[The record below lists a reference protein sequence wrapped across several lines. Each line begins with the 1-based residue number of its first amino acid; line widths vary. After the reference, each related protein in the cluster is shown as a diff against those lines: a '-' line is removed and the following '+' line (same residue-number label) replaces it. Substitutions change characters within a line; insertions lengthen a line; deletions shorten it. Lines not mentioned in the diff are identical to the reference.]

1 MHWRRIPEF
10 YVRLRSFFEN
20 TMKNPRHLFLLIS
33 LCCCLQLS
41 AQTFT
46 EWQDPAVFEINKL
59 YPRANILQNNE
70 SAMIPQLDLNGP
82 WKFRYVENADERPT
96 DFFRTE
102 FDDKDWNELQVP
114 SNWELNGY
122 GIPVYVNTTN
132 DFDNSQLPRVPVIGN
147 AVGSYRKWA
156 TIDKNWQDKSVI
168 INIGGAKSCFYLWVN
183 GQFVGYSE
191 DAKTNSEFDIT
202 PYVKFGESNLFAI
215 QVFKW
220 SDGSYFECQD
230 FWRFSGLDHDVVVY
244 AQPKVHIVDYKVVA
258 DLDDSYTNGQLD
270 VVVVVEAPRS
280 KKAQLYELELIV
292 DGVLE
297 RVKKEIRFEPS
308 KSDGESVCR
317 QTVNLHLDVPNVETW
332 TAEHPNLYGL
342 DLEIDDEKGRWI
354 DYASMYIGFRNV
366 KIEDGQLKVNGT
378 PVTIRGVNRHE
389 HDPLT
394 GHVAD
399 NRILEDLKLMK
410 ANNINTVRT
419 CHYPNSPELYHL
431 CDYLGLYVIDEA
443 NAESHAQGYGETSL
457 AKRPDFLDAT
467 VARTRNMYE
476 RDKNH
481 PCVIT
486 WSLGN
491 ESGNGVCYEAAY
503 DWLKAKDSTRPVQY
517 ERALYDRNTDIIA
530 IMYPSVEYLAD
541 YARKHQDRPFIM
553 CEYAHAMGNSCGGLQ
568 DYWDTIY
575 KYPQLQGGCIWD
587 WVDQGVLTHDEN
599 GRTYYAYGGDFT
611 RPIRLATQ
619 PNVPDTSVV
628 VPSDGNFCINGLV
641 GPNREPHPQLAEVK
655 KVYQPMKI
663 EAVDLSEMQFRIIN
677 RFDFSDLSEY
687 ELRYRLRPDVAHE
700 KPVHPDDFLK
710 YDPDAPILRLEE
722 NNTVNVSM
730 DEPDTLCGMIPVNLA
745 PHDTFALI
753 LPQNLLTQI
762 QSLDFVPVGCDVML
776 DFQLVNKEDPSRI
789 VAYEQ
794 FKLPVPQIEPQM
806 LTLKDA
812 LMTFSEKDSLIVIT
826 INHTDLSF
834 DKRGLV
840 SIVESGRTL
849 VKQGPELCFWR
860 PPTDNDERDAHGEA
874 LWKRV
879 GLDNLHY
886 EPNIWDVD
894 IEAYGK
900 VSRTQKDSLERKG
913 IYNQA
918 QKVVLTYGGVYKNDN
933 GEEVFRVKQTY
944 TMVGSGDVFL
954 KNEITPS
961 LVQSGYPKVGLQMQI
976 AKELVNVDWVGY
988 GQETY
993 PDRQACGMVGHYQA
1007 LTDDLFYP
1015 YLQPQAAG
1023 NRMGVRYLCL
1033 LDSQQHRALS
1043 VQMQKCYHHEWE
1055 PNEILNEPFQFSIY
1069 PYTDADLAQVKH
1081 LNELQPR
1088 DFYTLNID
1096 YKQAGLGT
1104 ATCGPS
1110 TRFPYLVDGNCVFGV
1125 HFQVGNSQHFE
1136 EFFVDKSA
1144 YTPYLFFEN
1153 AAVTSERD
1161 YRSSVEVVSHSQ
1173 PTKPYDSSADVLA
1186 DGNIG
1191 NPADYYDG
1199 WMGYFGEPMALVV
1212 KPRLVNSA
1220 TSTLS
1225 LSFSHHPS
1233 QWVFLPEKVWV
1244 SYSKDGLKYS
1254 EPEEVTL
1261 PIDPTLKENSKAKV
1275 YILRH
1280 KVANKNVK
1288 YIKIVAQPV
1297 SKLPEWHSNPGEK
1310 AWIMMDEVR
1319 MNN

>member
-1 MHWRRIPEF
+1 MNH
-10 YVRLRSFFEN
+10 LR
-20 TMKNPRHLFLLIS
+20 HFLSLIV
-33 LCCCLQLS
+33 LCIALQIS
-41 AQTFT
+41 AQTFN

-70 SAMIPQLDLNGP
+70 SAMIPQLDLNGL

-96 DFFRTE
+96 DFFRADY
-102 FDDKDWNELQVP
+102 DDKDWNELQVP

-132 DFDNSQLPRVPVIGN
+132 DFDNSQLPRVPVKGN

-156 TIDKNWQDKSVI
+156 TIDKSWEDKSVI

-202 PYVKFGESNLFAI
+202 RYVKFGEPNLFAI

-258 DLDDSYTNGQLD
+258 DLDDSYTNGHLD
-270 VVVVVEAPRS
+270 VEVVVEAPCS
-280 KKAQLYELELIV
+280 KRVQLYELELIV

-297 RVKKEIRFEPS
+297 RVKKEIRFEPD
-308 KSDGESVCR
+308 KSNKELVCR
-317 QTVNLHLDVPNVETW
+317 QTVNLHLNVPNVETW
-332 TAEHPNLYGL
+332 TAEHPNLYGM
-342 DLEIDDEKGRWI
+342 DLEIDDKKGNWI

-389 HDPLT
+389 HDPRT

-419 CHYPNSPELYHL
+419 CHYPNSTELYRM

-457 AKRPDFLDAT
+457 AKRADFLDAT

-491 ESGNGVCYEAAY
+491 ESGNGICYEAVY

-517 ERALYDRNTDIIA
+517 ERALYDRNTDIVA
-530 IMYPSVEYLAD
+530 IMYPSVEYIAE
-541 YARKHQDRPFIM
+541 YGRKHQDRPFIM
-553 CEYAHAMGNSCGGLQ
+553 CEYSHAMGNSCGGLQ

-575 KYPQLQGGCIWD
+575 KYPLLQGGCIWD

-599 GRTYYAYGGDFT
+599 GQEYYAYGGDFT
-611 RPIRLATQ
+611 RPIHISTQANVVDLAG
-619 PNVPDTSVV
+619 S

-663 EAVDLSEMQFRIIN
+663 EAVDLSKQQFRIIN
-677 RFDFSDLSEY
+677 RFDFSNLNEY

-700 KPVHPDDFLK
+700 RPVHPNDVLK
-710 YDPDAPILRLEE
+710 YAPDAY
-722 NNTVNVSM
+722 
-730 DEPDTLCGMIPVNLA
+730 CGVIPMSLA
-745 PHDTFALI
+745 PHDTAALT
-753 LPQNLLTQI
+753 LPQNLLQQI
-762 QSLDFVPVGCDVML
+762 QALGSVSAGRNVML
-776 DFQLVNKEDPSRI
+776 DFQWVDKEDSNRV

-794 FKLPVPQIEPQM
+794 FELPVSQLEPQM
-806 LTLKDA
+806 MTLKEA
-812 LMTFSEKDSLIVIT
+812 PMTFSEKDSLMVIT

-834 DKRGLV
+834 DKTGLV
-840 SIVESGRTL
+840 SVAESGKTL
-849 VKQGPELCFWR
+849 VKQGPKLCFWR

-894 IEAYGK
+894 IAAYGK
-900 VSRTQKDSLERKG
+900 VTSGQKDSLERKG

-918 QKVVLTYGGVYKNDN
+918 QKVVLAYSGLYKNDN

-954 KNEITPS
+954 KNEITPL
-961 LVQSGYPKVGLQMQI
+961 LVQSGYPKVGLQMQV

-993 PDRQACGMVGHYQA
+993 PDRQSCGVVGHYQA

-1043 VQMQKCYHHEWE
+1043 VQMQKCYSYEWE
-1055 PNEILNEPFQFSIY
+1055 PYEILNEPFQFSIY
-1069 PYTDADLAQVKH
+1069 PYTDADLEQAAH

-1110 TRFPYLVDGNCVFGV
+1110 TRAPYLVDGNCEFGV

-1136 EFFVDKSA
+1136 ELFVDKSA

-1153 AAVTSERD
+1153 AAITSVRD
-1161 YRSSVEVVSHSQ
+1161 YLPSVEVISHSQ
-1173 PTKPYDSSADVLA
+1173 PTKPYDPSAEVLA
-1186 DGNIG
+1186 DKKIG

-1199 WMGYFGEPMALVV
+1199 WMGYFGEPMELVV
-1212 KPRLVNSA
+1212 KPQLVTSGTSA
-1220 TSTLS
+1220 LS
-1225 LSFSHHPS
+1225 LSFSHNPS

-1254 EPEEVTL
+1254 EPEEVAL
-1261 PIDPTLKENSKAKV
+1261 PFDPTLKENSKANV
-1275 YILRH
+1275 CIVRH
-1280 KVANKNVK
+1280 KISSPKAR

-1310 AWIMMDEVR
+1310 AWIMIDEVR
-1319 MNN
+1319 VQ